1 MTTETT
7 EVKTVEQ
14 KKEIQVENGN
24 YVLNTVQDQLAFA
37 NYLMNQGLV
46 SDTFKKPSQLVLAIQ
61 ACKDLGLPNSCLK
74 DFYVIGGRPAIYG
87 DTFLALMHGSGLVEE
102 FIVSFFDET
111 GETIGLPKKGQ
122 VYFGCAI
129 EVKRKGAK
137 KESLI
142 TYTMDDKELS
152 RNNNPTWNKSQRDML
167 FRRAAGRVAKW
178 IFADAIR
185 GIEMGD
191 YLAIPRSNPISKL
204 KPKSI
209 TKCYKT
215 CYTK

>member
-1 MTTETT
+1 MTEET
-7 EVKTVEQ
+7 

-24 YVLNTVQDQLAFA
+24 YVLNTIQDQLAFA

-87 DTFLALMHGSGLVEE
+87 DTFLALMHGAGLIED
-102 FIVSFFDET
+102 FIVRFIDEN
-111 GETIGLPKKGQ
+111 GEVIHLPKKGQ

-129 EVKRKGAK
+129 EAKRKGY
-137 KESLI
+137 STRSII

-167 FRRAAGRVAKW
+167 FRRCAGRVAKW
-178 IFADAIR
+178 LFADAIR
-185 GIEMGD
+185 GIEMAD
-191 YLAIPRSNPISKL
+191 YLEDADAGKLGDTEKAKEATLIFSNKE
-204 KPKSI
+204 
-209 TKCYKT
+209 
-215 CYTK
+215 

>member
-1 MTTETT
+1 MSEETNET
-7 EVKTVEQ
+7 PVKR
-14 KKEIQVENGN
+14 EIQVEKGN
-24 YVLNTVQDQLAFA
+24 YVLDTVQDQLAFA

-46 SDTFKKPSQLVLAIQ
+46 SETFKKPSQLVLAIQ

-87 DTFLALMHGSGLVEE
+87 DTFLALMHGSGLVDE
-102 FIVSFFDET
+102 FTVYFFDED
-111 GETIGLPKKGQ
+111 GKTITLPKKGQ

-129 EVKRKGAK
+129 DVKRKGANFI
-137 KESLI
+137 STI
-142 TYTMDDKELS
+142 TYTMDDKDLS

-167 FRRAAGRVAKW
+167 FRRCAGRVAKW

-191 YLAIPRSNPISKL
+191 YLEDAEVGKLNDMEKAKEVTLVFSNKGE
-204 KPKSI
+204 
-209 TKCYKT
+209 
-215 CYTK
+215 